1 MRKSQQHGNRY
12 LAGLVMA
19 FALIFFALGTFGPAH
34 RSPYYLLIVPLTAL
48 VVFALGWRA
57 WSSSER
63 STTYSATAL
72 FLLLAVLAF
81 SHLLPRAHG

>member
-1 MRKSQQHGNRY
+1 MRRSQRQGNRY
-12 LAGLVMA
+12 LASLVMA
-19 FALIFFALGTFGPAH
+19 FALIFFALGTLGPAH

-63 STTYSATAL
+63 STTYSAIAL
-72 FLLLAVLAF
+72 FLLMAVLGF